1 MIPILFE
8 TLPQGLKAIQAI
20 PELNTIV
27 AATIWTAW
35 QDSYIVAIRYGH
47 TRSSQNNLEDATELR
62 VPQECLPCITR
73 LWHCRAHLRPPMPRF
88 DAENDSEK

>member
-73 LWHCRAHLRPPMPRF
+73 LWHCRAHLRPPRPRF